1 MSASARQEQARVF
14 KLPDLGEGLAEAEI
28 REWLVEV
35 GDEVAADQ
43 AVVAVETDKAV
54 VEIPSPCAGR
64 IAKRYA
70 EVGDVV
76 ATGAPLLAFHDGN
89 DEGPTSGKSDA
100 PKEDAGAVVG
110 DVQRG
115 DRVLRESAGGGR
127 ARGGHVRAM
136 PAVRALARKHGVD
149 LAVVTPTGP
158 DNLVTAQDVER
169 AARTLQ
175 EAGPMERLRGV
186 RRAMAQA
193 MAVAHEQV
201 ADVTVSDDAD
211 IHDWASDDDITLRL
225 LRAIVAGCR
234 AEPALNAWYDGH
246 AVGRR
251 LLDQVDVGI
260 AVETEEGL
268 FVPVLRNVAERS
280 PEDLRSGLEA
290 LKRDVENRSIPA
302 SELRG
307 HTFILSNFGRFGGK
321 YADPIVLPPA
331 VAILGAGRAYDGVV
345 AHMGKPAVR
354 RQLPLSLTFDHRAA
368 TGAEASRCLMAI
380 IADLASGSI
389 EGSA

>member
-1 MSASARQEQARVF
+1 MSAHATQGQARVF

-28 REWLVEV
+28 REWLVDV
-35 GDEVAADQ
+35 GDEVTVEQ
-43 AVVAVETDKAV
+43 PLVAVETDKAV
-54 VEIPSPCAGR
+54 VEVPSPRAGR
-64 IAKRYA
+64 VAKLYA
-70 EVGDVV
+70 QSGDVV
-76 ATGAPLLAFHDGN
+76 ATGAPLLAFHDG
-89 DEGPTSGKSDA
+89 DGGDDA
-100 PKEDAGAVVG
+100 ALGREVKTDAGAVVG
-110 DVQRG
+110 NVQRG
-115 DRVLRESAGGGR
+115 DRVLRESAGGRKGGAGR
-127 ARGGHVRAM
+127 SGGVRAM

-158 DNLVTAQDVER
+158 DSLITAQDVER
-169 AARTLQ
+169 AARTLEQ
-175 EAGPMERLRGV
+175 AGPIERLRGV

-193 MAVAHEQV
+193 MTVAHEQV

-211 IHDWASDDDITLRL
+211 IQDWPEGEDITLRL
-225 LRAIVAGCR
+225 LRAIVAGCG

-251 LLDQVDVGI
+251 LLENIDVGI

-280 PEDLRSGLEA
+280 PEDLRAGLEA
-290 LKRDVENRSIPA
+290 LKRDVQNRSIPA
-302 SELRG
+302 AELRG

-331 VAILGAGRAYDGVV
+331 VAILGAGRAFDGVV
-345 AHMGKPAVR
+345 AYQGTPAVR

-380 IADLASGSI
+380 IADLEAG
-389 EGSA
+389 

>member
-1 MSASARQEQARVF
+1 MSTSARQDQARVF

-28 REWLVEV
+28 REWLVAV
-35 GDEVAADQ
+35 GDEVTADQ

-54 VEIPSPCAGR
+54 VEIPSPRAGI
-64 IAKRYA
+64 IAKLYA
-70 EVGDVV
+70 ETGDVV
-76 ATGAPLLAFHDGN
+76 ATGAPLLAFQDGDA
-89 DEGPTSGKSDA
+89 DEGATKPKRAA
-100 PKEDAGAVVG
+100 PKEDTGAVVG

-127 ARGGHVRAM
+127 DRGGGVRAM
-136 PAVRALARKHGVD
+136 PAVRALARKYGLD
-149 LAVVTPTGP
+149 LTVVTPTGP
-158 DNLVTAQDVER
+158 DSLVTAQDVER

-175 EAGPMERLRGV
+175 EAGPIQRLRGV

-211 IHDWASDDDITLRL
+211 IHDWGSDDDITLRL

-251 LLDQVDVGI
+251 LLDQIDVGI

-321 YADPIVLPPA
+321 HANPIVLPPA

-345 AHMGKPAVR
+345 AHKGKPAVR

-380 IADLASGSI
+380 ISDLNSG
-389 EGSA
+389 